1 VSDPGPIDRDD
12 LERLYVRH
20 GASVLRR
27 ARRIVGDDQLARDVC
42 HDVFVQALRCDTW
55 APPSPLA
62 WLYVT
67 TTNACLN
74 LLRTKRRQ
82 RLAFASLPP
91 PESAPPPTE
100 AALLLQRVP
109 AAFHELV
116 IYWAVEQMS
125 QDEIALVLGVSQKTV
140 SNRLRELR
148 VLLEP
153 TEPAIAKEVLR

>member
-1 VSDPGPIDRDD
+1 MSQPGPIDRAEF
-12 LERLYVRH
+12 ERLYLRH
-20 GASVLRR
+20 GASILRR

-42 HDVFVQALRCDTW
+42 HDVFVQVLRCQTW

-74 LLRTKRRQ
+74 LLRTRRRQ
-82 RLAFASLPP
+82 RFAFASLPP
-91 PESAPPPTE
+91 AEDVPAPTE

-109 AAFHELV
+109 AEFHELV

-125 QDEIALVLGVSQKTV
+125 QDEIALCLGVSQKTV

-148 VLLEP
+148 MILEP
-153 TEPAIAKEVLR
+153 AEPAVAKEVLR

>member
-1 VSDPGPIDRDD
+1 MSETGPIDRDE
-12 LERLYVRH
+12 LERLYVRY
-20 GASVLRR
+20 GASILRR

-42 HDVFVQALRCDTW
+42 HDVFVQVLRCETW

-62 WLYVT
+62 WLYVA

-82 RLAFASLPP
+82 RFAFASLPS
-91 PESAPPPTE
+91 PEAAAPPTE
-100 AALLLQRVP
+100 AGLLLQRVP

-125 QDEIALVLGVSQKTV
+125 QDEIALCLGVSQKTV

-148 VLLEP
+148 MILEP
-153 TEPAIAKEVLR
+153 AEPVGAKEVLR